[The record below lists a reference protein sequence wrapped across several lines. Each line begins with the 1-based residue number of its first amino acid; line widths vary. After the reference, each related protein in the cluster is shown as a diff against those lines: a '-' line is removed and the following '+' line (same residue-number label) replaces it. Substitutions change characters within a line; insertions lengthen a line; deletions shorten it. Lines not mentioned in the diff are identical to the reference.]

1 MANAA
6 PLLVYLRAID
16 PATRF
21 NDREDSP
28 ERGFDPPKRIEPQSG
43 ATPGKM
49 TRETVRKARY
59 GRF

>member
-16 PATRF
+16 LPLASTI
-21 NDREDSP
+21 EKISP
-28 ERGFDPPKRIEPQSG
+28 
-43 ATPGKM
+43 TPEKM